1 MNDVI
6 EKIKEVYDMVEYLVN
21 LIDEQT
27 EFIKEN
33 TSNDKYVEVQIMRV
47 KLVNLMKKINTD
59 TRSINDNA
67 DFDALCEEYKET
79 YHDLSFNFGKI
90 RHEAVSNK
98 AQELYANNKDLLV
111 NNIKAK
117 LDTVNVDEESK
128 FIQLLSK
135 HVAETGGIL
144 SDDKKID
151 ILTHKIFN
159 LLRVE
164 SIAVTCLYSFDDE
177 LFDALTTGINKKVD
191 EILGKPVPQDRVK
204 KTLKKSNDKGIL
216 KYPYAQNKIIND
228 IIGFDMVKKDSMYKV
243 VTDDILNTKSYT
255 KNDLSLTFY
264 LNSIKT
270 LKFDPMVKKTFTM
283 IIHELVENVPFGKI
297 VNEDT
302 ASDYQN
308 ITISVKQFMKDRQL
322 KDQLIA
328 LRQLKSSLDIIAGIY
343 IKYEKFK
350 DIKGNSK
357 DGGFHIINEW
367 EHVIRKGYMNIEVS
381 KKFVEFIANS
391 SYLTDFNK
399 NLYGIND
406 KQHPN
411 CFNVGYELVINARRN
426 MHKNAR
432 SNNNKHIIKVD
443 TLLNV
448 CRNINPKKFQERCY
462 DRLVNSMDALKDI
475 YFVIKDWEFCEKGRR
490 PLTDEELKKLNN
502 YADFKE
508 LYILYEL
515 EEHKEYI
522 KIQ

>member
-1 MNDVI
+1 
-6 EKIKEVYDMVEYLVN
+6 
-21 LIDEQT
+21 
-27 EFIKEN
+27 
-33 TSNDKYVEVQIMRV
+33 
-47 KLVNLMKKINTD
+47 
-59 TRSINDNA
+59 
-67 DFDALCEEYKET
+67 
-79 YHDLSFNFGKI
+79 
-90 RHEAVSNK
+90 
-98 AQELYANNKDLLV
+98 
-111 NNIKAK
+111 
-117 LDTVNVDEESK
+117 
-128 FIQLLSK
+128 
-135 HVAETGGIL
+135 
-144 SDDKKID
+144 
-151 ILTHKIFN
+151 
-159 LLRVE
+159 
-164 SIAVTCLYSFDDE
+164 
-177 LFDALTTGINKKVD
+177 
-191 EILGKPVPQDRVK
+191 
-204 KTLKKSNDKGIL
+204 
-216 KYPYAQNKIIND
+216 
-228 IIGFDMVKKDSMYKV
+228 
-243 VTDDILNTKSYT
+243 
-255 KNDLSLTFY
+255 
-264 LNSIKT
+264 
-270 LKFDPMVKKTFTM
+270 MVKKTFTM

-302 ASDYQN
+302 ASNYQN

-343 IKYEKFK
+343 IKYENFK

-411 CFNVGYELVINARRN
+411 CFNIGYELVINARRN

-508 LYILYEL
+508 LYVLYEL